1 MGEWLEVMRSLG
13 ARVVGVDLPELDAW
27 NAAVAKVISAEAAAA
42 AMHGAWPRTR
52 PHDCSEPSERPICT
66 CARRRTES
74 PERPQSAAVGAV
86 CPLDFGAGWMD
97 RSRWEDPVIVMFMH
111 RLSAMAA
118 LGVLP
123 AVLFVGG
130 ASLAQAQDGR
140 VVQTVALPSGA
151 HVVVAEGDRE
161 PRSIGSYALRLYAKG
176 EPSFPADAYVA
187 GAIRARDGSIER
199 VLVEDVDRDGR
210 PEVVVLVRSAGTGGH
225 QQADAFAIG
234 ARRVSL
240 RASVS
245 KLAKDADPVAALRA
259 RLRAKPGG

>member
-1 MGEWLEVMRSLG
+1 MTVMSRLG
-13 ARVVGVDLPELDAW
+13 
-27 NAAVAKVISAEAAAA
+27 
-42 AMHGAWPRTR
+42 R
-52 PHDCSEPSERPICT
+52 PVRA
-66 CARRRTES
+66 ARRAL
-74 PERPQSAAVGAV
+74 PVMLLVGAI
-86 CPLDFGAGWMD
+86 P
-97 RSRWEDPVIVMFMH
+97 I
-111 RLSAMAA
+111 
-118 LGVLP
+118 
-123 AVLFVGG
+123 
-130 ASLAQAQDGR
+130 AQAQEGR

-161 PRSIGSYALRLYAKG
+161 PRSIGSYAIRLYAKG
-176 EPSFPADAYVA
+176 DPSFPADAFVA

-210 PEVVVLVRSAGTGGH
+210 PEVVVLVRSAGSGGY

-245 KLAKDADPVAALRA
+245 GLAKDADPLAALRA